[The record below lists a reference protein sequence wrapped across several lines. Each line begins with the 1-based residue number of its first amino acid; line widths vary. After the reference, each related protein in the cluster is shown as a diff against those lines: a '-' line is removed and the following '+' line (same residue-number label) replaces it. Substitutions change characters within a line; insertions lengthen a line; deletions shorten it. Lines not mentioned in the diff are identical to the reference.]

1 MSNPI
6 KREYDK
12 LSIINDI
19 IERENIV
26 HRFQTTGFL
35 DRNDAIE
42 KITSIQFTDT
52 ELAMATMTKQA
63 QCGSIDLYQA
73 ANNLI
78 VTNMKFQ
85 IDFLKAKLKKLEFD
99 EKENGQEHSSIN

>member
-12 LSIINDI
+12 LSLTKDI

-26 HRFQTTGFL
+26 YQFQTTGFL

-42 KITSIQFTDT
+42 KITALQITDA
-52 ELAMATMTKQA
+52 ELALATKAKQEA
-63 QCGSIDLYQA
+63 SGSVSLYQVDD
-73 ANNLI
+73 NLI
-78 VTNMKFQ
+78 ITNIQFQ
-85 IDFLKAKLKKLEFD
+85 IDFLKAKLAKLESED
-99 EKENGQEHSSIN
+99 KANG

>member
-12 LSIINDI
+12 LSLTKDI

-26 HRFQTTGFL
+26 YQFQTTGFL

-42 KITSIQFTDT
+42 KIKTTQLTDAD
-52 ELAMATMTKQA
+52 LALATITKQA
-63 QCGSIDLYQA
+63 IRRSVDLHQA
-73 ANNLI
+73 DDNLI
-78 VTNMKFQ
+78 IANMQFQ
-85 IDFLKAKLKKLEFD
+85 IDFLKAKLAKLELED
-99 EKENGQEHSSIN
+99 TENG